1 MEQIV
6 DDSVAGRRYQ
16 AQMMGIFG
24 GVAFF
29 IAVIGIYAVA
39 AYAVSS
45 RRREMNIRVALGAET
60 RQVMGLVLR
69 QGTLPVL
76 AGIVA
81 GIAGALVMGSVV
93 ASLLYEVR
101 AWDPAIIAA
110 VVAVVGTVGVATCGL
125 AARRGLRLNPA
136 AALREE

>member
-1 MEQIV
+1 
-6 DDSVAGRRYQ
+6 
-16 AQMMGIFG
+16 
-24 GVAFF
+24 
-29 IAVIGIYAVA
+29 
-39 AYAVSS
+39 
-45 RRREMNIRVALGAET
+45 
-60 RQVMGLVLR
+60 
-69 QGTLPVL
+69 
-76 AGIVA
+76 
-81 GIAGALVMGSVV
+81 MGSVV